1 MSESARGSDHLCEL
15 LRQEFVVFG
24 VELMQVLWD
33 LLMLIVQGTEWNLLL
48 VAEYYLSGIVI
59 SLWFTDLL
67 CG

>member
-15 LRQEFVVFG
+15 LWQEFVVFG